1 MSNEPKIQ
9 IPGKVFMNERDI
21 PRFNEETI
29 ILRWMKQEDR
39 QGMAFV
45 DSEADL
51 LVMARIVMN
60 LYTETGHR
68 QQNPMQFK

>member
-1 MSNEPKIQ
+1 MSHEPKIQ
-9 IPGKVFMNERDI
+9 LPGKVFMNERDI

-29 ILRWMKQEDR
+29 ILRWMKEEERNGQVFNNET
-39 QGMAFV
+39 
-45 DSEADL
+45 DL